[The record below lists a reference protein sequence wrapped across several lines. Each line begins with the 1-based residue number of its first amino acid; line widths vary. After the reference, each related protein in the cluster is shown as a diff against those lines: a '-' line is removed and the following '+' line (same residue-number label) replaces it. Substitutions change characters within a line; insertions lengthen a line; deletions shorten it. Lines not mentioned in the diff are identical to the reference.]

1 MDESR
6 ASRTGP
12 RPNELLS
19 VAERMDYLG
28 ILRGGFVV
36 VAVVVGL
43 LGTGVRT
50 VPAWALLGSSGLYAL
65 LLLVPGGARRIPRL
79 DVRPILGAMLILD
92 GVYLGWL
99 AYATGGLGSPLR
111 FLIYV
116 HVIAVT
122 MLGSYRTG
130 LKIAAWHSIVLFVSA
145 YAQSAGILA
154 HREAFPSGLP
164 GDPNFALA
172 SGLSVGAL
180 WAVALAT
187 AWFSAANERE
197 LRGQKIDLEE
207 LSEMVAEID
216 ARNTPADIP
225 RILLDRVC
233 SVFGF
238 TRGLVLASPK
248 DDLSL
253 VAYRGSG
260 EPAGMDAGLD
270 HVIERAW
277 DARQTLLV
285 HAVDPER
292 DPRLDALLP
301 GARNLLIVPLFLAGG
316 YRLGIMAVE
325 HGGTR
330 AHVKRWIVTMV
341 EQFASHAALALH
353 NAWLV
358 DELERQLEENKALEA
373 QLLVQNMDLEAKV
386 QERTQELSESLENL
400 RIADAGRRALLA
412 RLVTAEEAERQRI
425 AGDVHDGPI
434 QLLTAAGL
442 GLEMVR
448 KSLAKLGQRD
458 MNERI
463 EEALAALTRAVEGMR
478 TLTFDLR
485 PSSLDEQGLASALRE
500 YLQYRDPD
508 LRFVVEDR
516 IHGQP
521 PEAIRLILFCV
532 AQEALA
538 NVRKH
543 AKATRVDVLISER
556 DGGYVIRVR
565 DNGVGFDSS
574 EIRRSREGHLG
585 LSSMRE
591 RAQMAGGTC
600 EVHSRPGGGTSMECW
615 LPAEAQG
622 APRLITGSDPRL
634 AERGAA

>member
-1 MDESR
+1 
-6 ASRTGP
+6 
-12 RPNELLS
+12 
-19 VAERMDYLG
+19 
-28 ILRGGFVV
+28 
-36 VAVVVGL
+36 
-43 LGTGVRT
+43 
-50 VPAWALLGSSGLYAL
+50 
-65 LLLVPGGARRIPRL
+65 
-79 DVRPILGAMLILD
+79 
-92 GVYLGWL
+92 
-99 AYATGGLGSPLR
+99 
-111 FLIYV
+111 
-116 HVIAVT
+116 
-122 MLGSYRTG
+122 
-130 LKIAAWHSIVLFVSA
+130 
-145 YAQSAGILA
+145 
-154 HREAFPSGLP
+154 
-164 GDPNFALA
+164 
-172 SGLSVGAL
+172 
-180 WAVALAT
+180 
-187 AWFSAANERE
+187 
-197 LRGQKIDLEE
+197 
-207 LSEMVAEID
+207 
-216 ARNTPADIP
+216 
-225 RILLDRVC
+225 
-233 SVFGF
+233 
-238 TRGLVLASPK
+238 
-248 DDLSL
+248 
-253 VAYRGSG
+253 
-260 EPAGMDAGLD
+260 
-270 HVIERAW
+270 
-277 DARQTLLV
+277 
-285 HAVDPER
+285 
-292 DPRLDALLP
+292 
-301 GARNLLIVPLFLAGG
+301 
-316 YRLGIMAVE
+316 
-325 HGGTR
+325 
-330 AHVKRWIVTMV
+330 
-341 EQFASHAALALH
+341 
-353 NAWLV
+353 
-358 DELERQLEENKALEA
+358 
-373 QLLVQNMDLEAKV
+373 
-386 QERTQELSESLENL
+386 
-400 RIADAGRRALLA
+400 
-412 RLVTAEEAERQRI
+412 EAERQRI

-516 IHGQP
+516 LHGQP
-521 PEAIRLILFCV
+521 PEAIRLILFRV

-600 EVHSRPGGGTSMECW
+600 EVHSRPGDGTSMECW